1 MVCNCL
7 SQGCPLV
14 ILCQHHGHKQRKTL
28 WRPLSGLLGLSSG
41 SFLHF
46 FLCGIGIEPRASHMP
61 GKCSTEQHPELFL
74 LFLILRLGLAKLPG
88 LTLNLL
94 CNTHRF
100 DWWSSCL
107 ILQVAGIIGQSHQT
121 HLWFCCNHTLS
132 FELLIRLDP
141 GSFRMATQDL
151 FLTQPS
157 RINPFFPCSVGIG
170 LSFPHQCHLSLLLS
184 SHIFWTV
191 LDYMT
196 LIAAVLAAHPLAL
209 WLTLPCG
216 HWGFGAWG

>member
-14 ILCQHHGHKQRKTL
+14 ILCQLHGHKQRKAL

-61 GKCSTEQHPELFL
+61 GKCSTGQHPELFL

-107 ILQVAGIIGQSHQT
+107 ILQVAGITGRSHQP
-121 HLWFCCNHTLS
+121 HLWFCCNHTFLWVIDVVRS
-132 FELLIRLDP
+132 WLIQDGYP
-141 GSFRMATQDL
+141 GS
-151 FLTQPS
+151 
-157 RINPFFPCSVGIG
+157 V
-170 LSFPHQCHLSLLLS
+170 PH
-184 SHIFWTV
+184 
-191 LDYMT
+191 
-196 LIAAVLAAHPLAL
+196 LA
-209 WLTLPCG
+209 
-216 HWGFGAWG
+216 FSY